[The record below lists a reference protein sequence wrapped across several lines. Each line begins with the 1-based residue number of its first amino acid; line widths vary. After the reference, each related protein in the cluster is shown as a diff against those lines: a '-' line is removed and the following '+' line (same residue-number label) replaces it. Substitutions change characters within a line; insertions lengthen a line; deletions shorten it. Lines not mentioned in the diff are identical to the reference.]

1 MLAIPPSAIRTGP
14 GPVLVPRAAL
24 VRWAAVPRAPVPG
37 VLNLPRGVR
46 SGVVVEELL
55 GEGVPAVLVGIGH
68 TRHAHQAC
76 QDVVVGDAPGGL
88 VEAGEVVANHLTAP
102 VRHASAAGLCLP
114 RRGLAEADLVQGVG
128 GHGQSPV
135 GAAS

>member
-24 VRWAAVPRAPVPG
+24 VRWAAISYAPGPG
-37 VLNLPRGVR
+37 VLHLVGCQYF
-46 SGVVVEELL
+46 GVVVEELL

-128 GHGQSPV
+128 DPVESPV